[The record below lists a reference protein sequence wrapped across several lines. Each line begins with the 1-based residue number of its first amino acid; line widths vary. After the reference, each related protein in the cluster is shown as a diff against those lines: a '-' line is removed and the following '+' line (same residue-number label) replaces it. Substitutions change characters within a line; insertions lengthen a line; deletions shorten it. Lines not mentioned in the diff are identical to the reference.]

1 LPHPR
6 VAPTTATGLEFSMS
20 KIPAIRADDLDDAL
34 APVRLPAVDRL
45 LLLMNRVKI
54 AELTMPEVLGLVAV
68 FEAADQRV
76 NAAAAP
82 VLTLIAPRDGDDR
95 QL

>member
-1 LPHPR
+1 
-6 VAPTTATGLEFSMS
+6 MS
-20 KIPAIRADDLDDAL
+20 KIPAIPADDLDDAL

-76 NAAAAP
+76 NPPTAP
-82 VLTLIAPRDGDDR
+82 VLALVARDGEVSQPR
-95 QL
+95 AGRPRS